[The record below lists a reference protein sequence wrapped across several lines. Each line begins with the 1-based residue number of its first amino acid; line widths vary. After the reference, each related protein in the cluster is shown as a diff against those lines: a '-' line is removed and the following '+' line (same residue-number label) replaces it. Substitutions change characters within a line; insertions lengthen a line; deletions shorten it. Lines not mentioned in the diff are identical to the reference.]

1 MRIII
6 DVAADALV
14 RGFKFFDRFGVAALA
29 FRAAV
34 CAAQGKFGAIVL
46 KKRRFPVQG
55 DTPSVC
61 MTVCTLITIA
71 AFVAVIFAMATD
83 TIHADIAK
91 LARVAV
97 ATATAD
103 TCRRCA
109 RAHPKS
115 MPTRQWEFS
124 QTMIKT
130 RCRLPTAA
138 VMAAF
143 TVNAQA
149 SLMCIVNAVAGIA
162 GFAGNLILARGLM
175 AGAAFG
181 VLVRTSEYK
190 ASFTVIEARALP
202 ISIKMAASAIA
213 AHRTFMCIVFFVAA
227 DAAVFNA
234 NFCRTL

>member
-61 MTVCTLITIA
+61 MTVRALITIA
-71 AFVAVIFAMATD
+71 AFVTVILAMAAD
-83 TIHADIAK
+83 TVHADIAK

-97 ATATAD
+97 ATTAAD
-103 TCRRCA
+103 TCSRSTRV
-109 RAHPKS
+109 RAKS
-115 MPTRQWEFS
+115 MSARQWKFG
-124 QTMIKT
+124 QAMVKAQ
-130 RCRLPTAA
+130 CRLPTAA
-138 VMAAF
+138 VVAAF